1 MANNNFKNKD
11 KTISPTSFGYRLY
24 KAFGNSQHLFCR
36 LRAKVLH
43 GRLPFREISQVS
55 SVRTIAECYLIN
67 MFENVETWHAAS
79 LRCIELQIYIKILI
93 QCKPLKS
100 TILYIHNPN

>member
-1 MANNNFKNKD
+1 MQF
-11 KTISPTSFGYRLY
+11 ISLTSCDYLRG
-24 KAFGNSQHLFCR
+24 KAFDNSQHLFCR
-36 LRAKVLH
+36 LRAKGLH
-43 GRLPFREISQVS
+43 GRLPFRGDSQVS
-55 SVRTIAECYLIN
+55 YVRTIAECYLIN